1 MKRRVLL
8 VTAFA
13 SLLHVASATP
23 PASALDEADRLWM
36 VGDRA
41 SADGLPKVA
50 RRALERFVAEHPTDP
65 RLPDAVLL
73 LGRARLATGDAE
85 TALEAFRRAQGFT
98 PPPGRPLEVKFWE
111 AEALFRL
118 KRFAEARAAYDAV
131 VRTDAASPLAPD
143 AVYGLAW
150 SESELGHAETAVDAF
165 RQFLQTWPD
174 HATAPSATFHL
185 ARVLVELKRFKEAL
199 PLLEEFTG
207 RYRTHAQAPDAR
219 YLLGLARI
227 ETGDTRGGVADLR
240 AFAEA
245 HPTHPQTRAARQL
258 VTRTLARHGNRS
270 ELGEVYKT
278 LMAES
283 PATPDGLY
291 DAASVAGRL
300 GRAKEQE
307 AALRRLRGEFP
318 DHALS
323 RRAALELASVAYK
336 RKDWKDTVAQAEAAT
351 KSGES
356 AVRAEAWLLVGE
368 GELKLKR
375 FQNAEKAFEAAG
387 AVKEAKPAIR
397 FRALAGLGLAH
408 EEQREWKP
416 ALTAYEAVADK
427 SPDATLRDW
436 ARERATAV
444 KERMASAPPDTKPP
458 EQKAPEK
465 TPAVKTP
472 PAKTPAE
479 KKPTERKAGS

>member
-1 MKRRVLL
+1 MKRRALL

-13 SLLHVASATP
+13 LLLLVAPATP

-50 RRALERFVAEHPTDP
+50 RRALERFVAEHPTDR

-85 TALEAFRRAQGFT
+85 AALEAFRRAQGFT
-98 PPPGRPLEVKFWE
+98 PPPGRPLEAKFWE
-111 AEALFRL
+111 GEALFRL
-118 KRFAEARAAYDAV
+118 KRFAEARAAYEV
-131 VRTDAASPLAPD
+131 VVQTDAASPLAPD

-150 SESELGHAETAVDAF
+150 SEGELGHAEAAVDAF
-165 RQFLQTWPD
+165 RQLLQAWPD

-185 ARVLVELKRFKEAL
+185 ARNLVALKRVKEAL
-199 PLLEEFTG
+199 PLLETFAG
-207 RYRTHAQAPDAR
+207 RYRGHAQAPDAR
-219 YLLGLARI
+219 YLLGWARVQ
-227 ETGDTRGGVADLR
+227 TGDARGGVTELR
-240 AFAEA
+240 AFVDA
-245 HPTHPQTRAARQL
+245 HPTHAQAPAARQL
-258 VTRTLARHGNRS
+258 ITRTLARHGDRN
-270 ELGEVYKT
+270 ELAEVYKA
-278 LMAES
+278 LMAET

-307 AALRRLRGEFP
+307 AAWRRLRGEFP

-323 RRAALELASVAYK
+323 RRAALELASTAYK
-336 RKDWKDTVAQAEAAT
+336 RKDWKGTVAQAESAT
-351 KSGES
+351 KSGEG
-356 AVRAEAWLLVGE
+356 AVRAEAWLLAGE
-368 GELKLKR
+368 AELKLKR
-375 FQNAEKAFEAAG
+375 FRSAEKAFEAAG
-387 AVKEAKPAIR
+387 AVKEVEPALR

-416 ALTAYEAVADK
+416 ALTAYEAVADR

-436 ARERATAV
+436 ARERAKAV
-444 KERMASAPPDTKPP
+444 KQRMASAPADTKPEDTKP
-458 EQKAPEK
+458 AERKAPEK
-465 TPAVKTP
+465 TPSG
-472 PAKTPAE
+472 KTPAE
-479 KKPTERKAGS
+479 KKAGS